1 MKYKY
6 LVALVVPALCDDL
19 VMPPKAGKFFYTDF
33 LVGDDIEVHYVELK
47 LGKNSLQKFW
57 VSTQQQQVGVFTTS
71 CPDSSC
77 NMPDKWDPANSPSA
91 VIDNLGRTDMVLN
104 SNFDKKSKITSIQ
117 DIYVTGGSYT
127 ESVTMQFQEFN
138 RQSVFK

>member
-1 MKYKY
+1 
-6 LVALVVPALCDDL
+6 
-19 VMPPKAGKFFYTDF
+19 
-33 LVGDDIEVHYVELK
+33 
-47 LGKNSLQKFW
+47 
-57 VSTQQQQVGVFTTS
+57 
-71 CPDSSC
+71 
-77 NMPDKWDPANSPSA
+77 MPDKWDPANSPSA